1 MGRHPRLEEVVE
13 VADNPEPRCPCVLLL
28 DTSGSMEGERLAALT
43 GGLHT
48 LRARLASDPLAAS
61 RIELAIITFDTHVR
75 VVQPFVSPDQFI
87 PPSLMASGK
96 THMAEGIERAL
107 TLVSARKAFDRQQ
120 GLPYYR
126 PWIFMITDG
135 RSEGEPE
142 AAVAHAAARLRSQ
155 EQAKRVAFFAIG
167 VADADLAA
175 LRKIV
180 VREPLPLRGLA
191 FEELF
196 AWLSASMQA
205 VSRSQ
210 PGEKVELPPKGWL
223 GHIADFMRDNKE
235 LIENATA
242 IGRVVIKATLG
253 VA

>member
-48 LRARLASDPLAAS
+48 LRAGLANDPIAAS
-61 RIELAIITFDTHVR
+61 RVELAIITFDTHVR
-75 VVQPFVSPDQFI
+75 LVQPFVAPDRFV
-87 PPSLMASGK
+87 PPSLMATGT

-107 TLVSARKAFDRQQ
+107 TLVSSRKGFYKRQ

-135 RSEGEPE
+135 KPEGEPE
-142 AAVAHAAARLRSQ
+142 AAVAHAAARLRSH
-155 EQAKRVAFFAIG
+155 EQAKRVAFFAVG
-167 VADADLAA
+167 VAAADLVA
-175 LRKIV
+175 LRRIV

-191 FEELF
+191 FDELF
-196 AWLSASMQA
+196 VWLSASMQA

-223 GHIADFMRDNKE
+223 GQMANFVRQNRE

-242 IGRVVIKATLG
+242 IGRVVLKATLG
-253 VA
+253 AP